1 MNLPTINEQEITNKR
16 VLVRVDLDVPIE
28 DGKVTDD
35 TRIKAATSTIE
46 AIKEKNPQKIIVMG
60 HLGRFEEGKEVPSV
74 DIVKPIIESL
84 WGNVEVLPNLRQTQE
99 EEQNSDEFA
108 KALANQADVYVND
121 AFAVSHRA
129 HASIVSVPK
138 YLPHAAG
145 IRFIE
150 EVKNLEKVKTQPEHP
165 LIMLISGAKE
175 DKLEYVNIFKQFADK
190 ILISGRLPIF
200 LEDVV
205 DEKLEIGKLTADRND
220 ITIKTMENFESIIAS
235 ARMIVVSGP
244 MGRFEEVGH
253 RQGTQR
259 VLTAIA
265 NSNAVKIAGGGD
277 TTNAITMLG
286 LSEKFTWISIGGGAM
301 LDFLANG
308 TLPGIQALLD

>member
-244 MGRFEEVGH
+244 MV
-253 RQGTQR
+253 
-259 VLTAIA
+259 APK
-265 NSNAVKIAGGGD
+265 KI
-277 TTNAITMLG
+277 N
-286 LSEKFTWISIGGGAM
+286 
-301 LDFLANG
+301 
-308 TLPGIQALLD
+308 